1 MEDKDLDK
9 LFQDKFEGIEA
20 PPDPQVWDRIASSL
34 DEKKKKKR
42 VVPFWWLSAGAAAV
56 LLLSLWLGGVFS
68 SEPQGPALPEIVNE
82 DLKEDPTPEDQRS
95 ITQEQEIQ
103 ETTPLAEEQK
113 QEDLPVNSAP
123 KTRFDLPTSGQQIQ
137 NKRQGLAQ
145 QNSVSPKKSVKT
157 DKERIEQVLQE
168 KNSQVTRVEQSNN
181 EKDTEKNAVDSG
193 KTSDQSDRT
202 STAVVAENTAVTPTE
217 ENPKKDLFE
226 VIKEQEAVAELEEG
240 SSKKWSLNAAVAPV
254 YYNTLGEGSPIHS
267 NFATNSKS
275 GEVNMSYGVNLAY
288 SVTKKLKIRSGV
300 HRVDLGYTTNDIAF
314 SSSLSS
320 STSDMIENIDYGD
333 NAVNLVV
340 TSTAR
345 GGGNG
350 ALEEL
355 RSDIVADS
363 PARNG
368 QMRQQMRYLEIPV
381 EMQYRFI
388 DKKFSLDLIGGFS
401 SLMLIDNQVSLS
413 SEGRVT
419 TMGEANNVNPFNFS
433 TNLGVGL
440 GYQLGEQWSLS
451 VEPLFKYQLNTFD
464 GEAGNF
470 QPYSFGVYSG
480 INFRF

>member
-1 MEDKDLDK
+1 MT
-9 LFQDKFEGIEA
+9 
-20 PPDPQVWDRIASSL
+20 S
-34 DEKKKKKR
+34 EK
-42 VVPFWWLSAGAAAV
+42 G
-56 LLLSLWLGGVFS
+56 
-68 SEPQGPALPEIVNE
+68 
-82 DLKEDPTPEDQRS
+82 
-95 ITQEQEIQ
+95 
-103 ETTPLAEEQK
+103 
-113 QEDLPVNSAP
+113 
-123 KTRFDLPTSGQQIQ
+123 
-137 NKRQGLAQ
+137 
-145 QNSVSPKKSVKT
+145 
-157 DKERIEQVLQE
+157 
-168 KNSQVTRVEQSNN
+168 
-181 EKDTEKNAVDSG
+181 TEKNAEV
-193 KTSDQSDRT
+193 TANISDQSSSANTTTVADNN
-202 STAVVAENTAVTPTE
+202 STPPVE

-288 SVTKKLKIRSGV
+288 SVNKKLKIRSGV